1 MKQEYLS
8 YLFKEYKKEMMEV
21 VGLSDKANKAR
32 LSRLG
37 IETRQVMIELEKQL
51 NVRGYNYD

>member
-8 YLFKEYKKEMMEV
+8 YLFKEYEKEMVEV
-21 VGLSDKANKAR
+21 SGLSDKANKAR

-37 IETRQVMIELEKQL
+37 IEIRQAMIELEKRL

>member
-8 YLFKEYKKEMMEV
+8 YLFKEYQKEMVEV
-21 VGLSDKANKAR
+21 AGLSDEANKAR

-37 IETRQVMIELEKQL
+37 IEIRQAMIELEKQL
-51 NVRGYNYD
+51 NARGYNYD

>member
-8 YLFKEYKKEMMEV
+8 YLFKEYEKEMVEV
-21 VGLSDKANKAR
+21 AGLSGKANKAR

-37 IETRQVMIELEKQL
+37 IEIRQAMIELEKQL

>member
-8 YLFKEYKKEMMEV
+8 YLFKEYEKEMVEAA
-21 VGLSDKANKAR
+21 GLSYKANKAR

-37 IETRQVMIELEKQL
+37 IEIRQAMIELEKQL

>member
-8 YLFKEYKKEMMEV
+8 YLFKEYQKEMVEV
-21 VGLSDKANKAR
+21 AGLSDKANKAR

-37 IETRQVMIELEKQL
+37 IEIRQAMIELEKQL

>member
-8 YLFKEYKKEMMEV
+8 YLFKEYEKEMVEV
-21 VGLSDKANKAR
+21 AGLSNKANKAR

-37 IETRQVMIELEKQL
+37 IEIRQAMIKFEKQL
-51 NVRGYNYD
+51 NVRGYKHD